1 MEHGPAA
8 EWKKEKSEGFK
19 SRLGLIMFAAF
30 TPIYLV
36 FILITVINP
45 RLMAINVGSLN
56 LAVVYGFAIIIIAI
70 IFALIYNRIC
80 SKREKKDE
88 DTEKVEGKIE

>member
-8 EWKKEKSEGFK
+8 EWKKENSEGFK
-19 SRLGLIMFAAF
+19 SRLGIIMFAAF
-30 TPIYLV
+30 TPIYLA

-56 LAVVYGFAIIIIAI
+56 LAIVYGFAIIIIAI
-70 IFALIYNRIC
+70 ILALIYNRIC
-80 SKREKKDE
+80 SKREKQDE

>member
-8 EWKKEKSEGFK
+8 EWKKEKSESFK

-30 TPIYLV
+30 APIYIV

-45 RLMAINVGSLN
+45 RLMAMDVGSLN
-56 LAVVYGFAIIIIAI
+56 LAVVYGFGIIISAI
-70 IFALIYNRIC
+70 VFAIIYNRIC
-80 SKREKKDE
+80 SKREKQDE
-88 DTEKVEGKIE
+88 DTEKVEGKIK